1 MTLQDDQPR
10 PRDRKA
16 TEQALVD
23 ACERI
28 FLREG
33 ADGIGVNKVVKEAG
47 VGKDLIYRY
56 FGGLPG
62 LIKKWFELRD
72 IWPTYEEL
80 IGGDEEA
87 FRALPFKEKVVVIH
101 VNYLRSLRAR
111 PIVMEILASE
121 MLTPTDITAA
131 LEHRSD
137 QLARSVT
144 LMFEGMTDA
153 QRYQVADVSLALYA
167 TSNYI
172 AMRALKSPKF
182 YGMDLRDD
190 AAWDKIEQ
198 ILRDLIDRYLEP
210 AD

>member
-1 MTLQDDQPR
+1 MIPQDDQPR

-28 FLREG
+28 FLRDG

-80 IGGDEEA
+80 IGGDEET
-87 FRALPFKEKVVVIH
+87 FRALNIKKKVETVH
-101 VNYLRSLRAR
+101 LNYLRSLRSR
-111 PIVMEILASE
+111 PIVMQILASE
-121 MLTPTDITAA
+121 MLSPTEITAA
-131 LEHRSD
+131 LDHRSD

-144 LMFEGMTDA
+144 LLFEDLTEQDM
-153 QRYQVADVSLALYA
+153 RNVADISMLLYS
-167 TSNYI
+167 TSNYV
-172 AMRALKSPKF
+172 AMRAHKSPEF
-182 YGMDLRDD
+182 YGMDLHDD
-190 AAWDKIEQ
+190 AAWENIE
-198 ILRDLIDRYLEP
+198 RVMREMIDRFYG
-210 AD
+210 DM